1 MPSPRKIP
9 DPQPKKSQKPPPRQA
24 LSAAFSTPVA
34 PNKQARYRQKMAA
47 EPSPILDMLLQEGV
61 PSTLAAQLANQC
73 LTKAAVQ
80 RALQHWTGRCHL
92 TGLALAESPAMLQPV
107 QRPDGRFV
115 CRAARELQ
123 GDLGDLMLTH
133 LCELVVHTAAWQQ
146 VPHTG
151 QPTAPAPQPAP
162 AHQPKDADH
171 GHRPDQAPRVE
182 LLHKEHRTEDDFWPL
197 DGGSPAGPGD
207 GQRGGL
213 DDPVEEWL
221 RRYETNGVLAG

>member
-1 MPSPRKIP
+1 MAAKPSKT
-9 DPQPKKSQKPPPRQA
+9 SPRQA
-24 LSAAFSTPVA
+24 LSAAFSTPVP
-34 PNKQARYRQKMAA
+34 PNKQARYRQKKAA

-61 PSTLAAQLANQC
+61 PSTLAAQLSDQC

-133 LCELVVHTAAWQQ
+133 LCELVVQTAAWQQ

-171 GHRPDQAPRVE
+171 AHRPDQAPHLE
-182 LLHKEHRTEDDFWPL
+182 LQRPDSRAEDEVWPL
-197 DGGSPAGPGD
+197 DGSSPTGPGD
-207 GQRGGL
+207 SERGRL
-213 DDPVEEWL
+213 DDPVDEWL
-221 RRYETNGVLAG
+221 RRYEGETVLAG